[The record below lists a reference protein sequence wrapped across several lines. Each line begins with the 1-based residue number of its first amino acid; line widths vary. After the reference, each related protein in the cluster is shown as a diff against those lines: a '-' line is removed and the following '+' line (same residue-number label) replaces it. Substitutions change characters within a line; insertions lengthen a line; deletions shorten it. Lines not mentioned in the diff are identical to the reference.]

1 MSVLT
6 KLADYLQQARQ
17 AQQQTGVSPLRQW
30 RELLRLRSSPGR
42 IGPGDYYT
50 YRLFEPDLSLA
61 QKAEFAGWQTEAV
74 LNSLNDRSWHSLGL
88 DKVLTTELMAAQGL
102 RCTQTHAVYLPGRER
117 LLQQAQALRTKV
129 ELQQWLREPAHYPF
143 FGKPAASGFG
153 RGACFATGYEASSD
167 CLLLRDGER
176 LAVEAFAHDGF
187 DHEKLGYL
195 FQQPVEPDPRL
206 RAALG
211 DIVTSLRVMVLC
223 DDTQAPQIHRVF
235 WKLPTGANMNDNFND
250 GRSGNL
256 AAAIDAGSGRIT
268 RVINGSGLQ
277 LRDVRQHPDSGVD
290 LHGVS
295 VPDWPAVQAFVLR
308 AALIFPKLRFQQWD
322 IALSEQGPLA
332 LELNLF
338 CTGGGDLSQLLYR
351 RGLLDTT
358 MLGFLRRQGLM
369 A

>member
-6 KLADYLQQARQ
+6 KLAAHFRHARQ
-17 AQQQTGVSPLRQW
+17 AQAQSGVSPLKQW
-30 RELLRLRSSPGR
+30 RELLRLRSGLGR

-50 YRLFEPDLSLA
+50 YRLFEPDLNMQ
-61 QKAEFAGWQTEAV
+61 QKAEFAGWQREAV
-74 LNSLNDRSWHSLGL
+74 LDGLNERSWHSLGL
-88 DKVLTTELMAAQGL
+88 DKVLTTELLSAQGL
-102 RCTQTHAVYLPGRER
+102 RCTTTRAVYLPGRER
-117 LLQQAQALRTKV
+117 LLQRAQALRSKA

-153 RGACFATGYEASSD
+153 RGACYATAYDPASDS
-167 CLLLRDGER
+167 LLLRNGER
-176 LAVEAFAHDGF
+176 LAVDAFAQDGF

-211 DIVTSLRVMVLC
+211 GIVTSLRMMVLC
-223 DDTQAPQIHRVF
+223 DDTHAPQIHRVF
-235 WKLPTGANMNDNFND
+235 WKLPTGVNMNDNFND

-256 AAAIDAGSGRIT
+256 AAAIDTGSGRIT
-268 RVINGSGLQ
+268 RVINGSGLH
-277 LRDVRQHPDSGVD
+277 LRDVRQHPDSGAD
-290 LHGVS
+290 LHDVS

-322 IALSEQGPLA
+322 IALSDEGPLA
-332 LELNLF
+332 LEMNLF
-338 CTGGGDLSQLLYR
+338 GTGGGDLSQLLYR
-351 RGLLDTT
+351 RGLLDAT
-358 MLGFLRRQGLM
+358 MQGFLRRRGLM